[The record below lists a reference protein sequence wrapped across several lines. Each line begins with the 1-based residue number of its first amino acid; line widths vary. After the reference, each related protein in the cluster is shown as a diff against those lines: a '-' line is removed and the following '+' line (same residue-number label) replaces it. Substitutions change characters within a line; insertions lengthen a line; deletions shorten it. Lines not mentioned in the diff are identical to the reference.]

1 MIKTYKYLLF
11 ALLTNFLA
19 CTKIDT
25 KSELPLPFLGEP
37 IINGND
43 TIPPTIKSFSFIDQ
57 DSNIITNSTFSD
69 KIYVADFIFLSCP
82 SICPKM
88 NTEML
93 RVYNEFK
100 NNDTVLFLSHTIDP
114 ENDGVRQLKNFAKS
128 IDVTSKKWH
137 FVTGNEENIYD
148 LAEHSYFSNA
158 YKDSL
163 ADGGFTHT
171 GGLLLIDKNRHIRGV
186 YDGINDLETNRLIN
200 DIWILLKE

>member
-137 FVTGNEENIYD
+137 FVTGNQENIYD

-186 YDGINDLETNRLIN
+186 YDGTNDLETNRLIN

>member
-137 FVTGNEENIYD
+137 FVTGNQENIYD
-148 LAEHSYFSNA
+148 LAEHSYFSNS

-163 ADGGFTHT
+163 AEGGFTHT
-171 GGLLLIDKNRHIRGV
+171 GGLLLIDKKRHIRGV
-186 YDGINDLETNRLIN
+186 YDGTNDLETNRLIS
-200 DIWILLKE
+200 DIRILLKE

>member
-19 CTKIDT
+19 CTKIVT

-137 FVTGNEENIYD
+137 FVTGNQENIYD

-186 YDGINDLETNRLIN
+186 YDGTNDLETNRLIN

>member
-1 MIKTYKYLLF
+1 LIKTYKYLLF

-137 FVTGNEENIYD
+137 FVTGNQENIYD
-148 LAEHSYFSNA
+148 LAEHSYYSNA

-186 YDGINDLETNRLIN
+186 YDGTNDLETNRLIN

>member
-1 MIKTYKYLLF
+1 M
-11 ALLTNFLA
+11 LTFFLA
-19 CTKIDT
+19 CTTIDKKT
-25 KSELPLPFLGEP
+25 KLPLPFLGEP
-37 IINGND
+37 IINGTD
-43 TIPPTIKSFSFIDQ
+43 TIPPTVKNFSFIDQ

-93 RVYNEFK
+93 RVYNAFK

-114 ENDGVRQLKNFAKS
+114 EKDGVRQLKNFAEN
-128 IDVTSKKWH
+128 INVTSKKWH
-137 FVTGNEENIYD
+137 FVTGNQENIYD

-163 ADGGFTHT
+163 AEGGFTHT

-186 YDGINDLETNRLIN
+186 YDGTNDLETNRLIS
-200 DIWILLKE
+200 DIRILLKE

>member
-1 MIKTYKYLLF
+1 MIKIYKYLF
-11 ALLTNFLA
+11 CALLTFFLA
-19 CTKIDT
+19 CTTIDKKT
-25 KSELPLPFLGEP
+25 ELPLPFLGEP

-43 TIPPTIKSFSFIDQ
+43 TIPPIVKSFSFIDQ
-57 DSNIITNSTFSD
+57 DSNIINNLTFSN

-100 NNDTVLFLSHTIDP
+100 NNDTILFLSHTIDP
-114 ENDGVRQLKNFAKS
+114 ERDSVRLLKKYAEN
-128 IDVTSKKWH
+128 INVGSKKWH
-137 FVTGNEENIYD
+137 FVTGNKDNIYD

-163 ADGGFTHT
+163 AEGGYVHS

-186 YDGINDLETNRLIN
+186 YDGTNDLETNRLIN
-200 DIWILLKE
+200 DIRILLKE

>member
-137 FVTGNEENIYD
+137 FVTGNQENIYD

-163 ADGGFTHT
+163 ADAGFTHT

-186 YDGINDLETNRLIN
+186 YDGTNDLETNRLIN